1 MAVMKHQVTEG
12 AGGTVVAFE
21 GDVDLQSSP
30 NARQV
35 LLEAVGRGQAVFV
48 DLSGVGYID
57 SSGIASLVEA
67 LQRSRQSGTGFVL
80 AAVSDAAMRV
90 LQLARL
96 DKVFRIYATLD
107 DAMAE
112 ADVKQA

>member
-1 MAVMKHQVTEG
+1 MKHRVEES
-12 AGGTVVAFE
+12 AEGTVVAID
-21 GDVDLQSSP
+21 GDVDLQTSP
-30 NARQV
+30 AARR
-35 LLEAVGRGQAVFV
+35 LLLDAVGRGRPVFV

-67 LQRSRQSGTGFVL
+67 LQRSRQTGSPLVL

-96 DKVFRIYATLD
+96 DKVFRIFASVD
-107 DAMAE
+107 DARA
-112 ADVKQA
+112 ATR

>member
-1 MAVMKHQVTEG
+1 MEHTVKIEPEG
-12 AGGTVVAFE
+12 IVVSLS

-30 NARQV
+30 EVRKI
-35 LLEAVGRGQAVFV
+35 LLETVEHKRPVII

-67 LQRSRQSGTGFVL
+67 LQRSRKNGIDLVL
-80 AAVSDAAMRV
+80 ASISDAALRV

-96 DKVFRIYATLD
+96 DKVFRVYPTLG
-107 DAMAE
+107 DALAGFR
-112 ADVKQA
+112 